1 MPPLVERQARSAPRQ
16 REAQG
21 PTRQMPVTPIRFG
34 SRPAGSNLRR
44 NRSEKGPVTVI
55 PEELPL
61 TPEEIGRL
69 IKASG
74 RNQKSLAA
82 ELGVREATVSQW
94 VTGSGSPS
102 RDNADKL
109 RALKPLPVAQRE
121 WVAYL
126 ADVRARVAQLKNADA
141 PFVAVDPEPIAVRV
155 AAVVGTASEIA
166 SSVKS
171 IIPTASEVADAVR
184 TAIPSASQVADA
196 VRSTVPT
203 PRELADAVKSVIPSA
218 TEVADAVKAAV
229 PVPTVREVAA
239 EVQATLPK
247 PADAATLSAA
257 DAPFLKPLKVTA
269 AIVISTV
276 VLGVGAM
283 IALAFHAYAAPE
295 RDLARVT
302 QPPPVRG
309 VATGVTGRGFDLRT
323 FLGAL
328 LNLGKKVQ
336 ENWIPKEPFP
346 GQKDAKDCDPDLGE
360 TPINGGC
367 WVPIRNMVPPCAKLF
382 RHGDGCYR
390 PVSADPQKPVG
401 VFPDVPHQ
409 PREPGR

>member
-1 MPPLVERQARSAPRQ
+1 M
-16 REAQG
+16 
-21 PTRQMPVTPIRFG
+21 
-34 SRPAGSNLRR
+34 
-44 NRSEKGPVTVI
+44 I

-196 VRSTVPT
+196 VRSTVPTPRELADAVKSVIPSATEVADAVKAAVPT